1 MLCQFSRIKP
11 FGLLIFSVRTSRTC
25 KEISKKDFW
34 SSAEG
39 RTLLTFNCSSHC
51 SLVLSTWWSSR
62 YGNVWTTD
70 TPEGPQELLNEQCR
84 WLLSCWYSKNFDAAY
99 ACSPAVQQPN
109 IRHWIWSI
117 SLYQN
122 RNSPRIFSHICT
134 ANTNILISF
143 NKNIYAPVITWRLW
157 LIKRHLTA
165 AGQRSFPSTTRVSH
179 QITLRMN
186 CLLVKTGVISF
197 IRCRVT
203 RVVSLLSPCWL
214 LRSPSW
220 KSFPQTT
227 CVQCRSRSR

>member
-1 MLCQFSRIKP
+1 MSSYSLIKSIHTGFWCHQLVLRLNQTIKLSFLNCTKFHSSYISLTILTQHKTYSWLCQFSRIKP

-25 KEISKKDFW
+25 KERSKKDFW

-70 TPEGPQELLNEQCR
+70 TPEGPQELLNKQCR

-122 RNSPRIFSHICT
+122 RNSPPYFFTHMYSEYKY
-134 ANTNILISF
+134 F
-143 NKNIYAPVITWRLW
+143 D
-157 LIKRHLTA
+157 
-165 AGQRSFPSTTRVSH
+165 QF
-179 QITLRMN
+179 
-186 CLLVKTGVISF
+186 
-197 IRCRVT
+197 
-203 RVVSLLSPCWL
+203 
-214 LRSPSW
+214 
-220 KSFPQTT
+220 
-227 CVQCRSRSR
+227 